1 MGGKHKQSECLSS
14 IFLTLFYNVVIHERD
29 LKVMAKTFECSAY
42 GILDTDWQFS
52 SSKNCLQF
60 TNFWRTFTD
69 SWTQSR
75 LIYSVTRPDKTDS

>member
-42 GILDTDWQFS
+42 GILDTD
-52 SSKNCLQF
+52 
-60 TNFWRTFTD
+60 
-69 SWTQSR
+69 
-75 LIYSVTRPDKTDS
+75 